1 MQIACVLITHMPV
14 KVELMRHP
22 EIYKQPVIIT
32 KESPEGLVA
41 FDSSP
46 EAYGVTSGM
55 SIRDAL
61 SICNKAILIEFDEDY
76 YNEIFSKTMI
86 PMIQKIPRIELSGLG
101 CIYLEIN
108 DPLSDEL
115 TIASSLLKEIPIA
128 FNPRIGL
135 AESKFPAYVTAIT
148 SNAHQ
153 ATQIPI
159 DIPNF
164 FAKLPVTLLPISSNK
179 TTQLKIFGLNTMGQL
194 AKIPLGSL
202 QAQFGTEGKLAWELC
217 NGIDDRPLIPM
228 QNMNPIMQSVTFP
241 APVTTFSIIIPA
253 LSTLL
258 KKLFASAELKGKY
271 IRSIAIE
278 AIILNCTD
286 WYRKIVFKNPVNSA
300 EKAMFALK
308 NSMDTIK
315 FPGPIEGLQ
324 ISATE
329 ISYEAGI
336 QRSMLA
342 DVRKHD
348 QLKETLAQLEARLRI
363 KPPIYSVIKVDPWS
377 RIPERRQALIQFAY

>member
-1 MQIACVLITHMPV
+1 MPV
-14 KVELMRHP
+14 KSELMRHP

-32 KESPEGLVA
+32 KESSKGLVA

-76 YNEIFSKTMI
+76 CNEMFNKTMM
-86 PMIQKIPRIELSGLG
+86 PMIQKIPRIELSGVG

-115 TIASSLLKEIPIA
+115 MIASSFLKEIPIA

-135 AESKFPAYVTAIT
+135 AESKFPAYITAVT
-148 SNAHQ
+148 SNANQ

-164 FAKLPVTLLPISSNK
+164 FAKLPITLLPISSNK
-179 TTQLKIFGLNTMGQL
+179 KDQLKKFGLNTMGQL
-194 AKIPLGSL
+194 AKISLGSL
-202 QAQFGTEGKLAWELC
+202 QAQFGPEGKLAWELC
-217 NGIDDRPLIPM
+217 NGIDDRPLTPM
-228 QNMNPIMQSVTFP
+228 KNINPIVQSVTFP
-241 APVTTFSIIIPA
+241 APAITFSIIIPA

-258 KKLFASAELKGKY
+258 KKIFARSDLKGKY
-271 IRSIAIE
+271 IRSIVIE
-278 AIILNCTD
+278 AIILNCAN
-286 WYRKIVFKNPVNSA
+286 WYRKIVFKSPVNTA

-308 NSMDTIK
+308 NSMNTIK
-315 FPGPIEGLQ
+315 FPGPIEGLK

-336 QRSMLA
+336 QKSMLT

-348 QLKETLAQLEARLRI
+348 QLKETLIQLEARLRI

>member
-1 MQIACVLITHMPV
+1 MLIACVLITHMPV
-14 KVELMRHP
+14 KAELVRHP
-22 EIYKQPVIIT
+22 DIYNQPVIVT
-32 KESPEGLVA
+32 KESSTGLVV

-55 SIRDAL
+55 SIRDAI

-76 YNEIFSKTMI
+76 YNEIFDKTI
-86 PMIQKIPRIELSGLG
+86 RPIIQKIPRIEFSGFE
-101 CIYLEIN
+101 CIYLEID
-108 DPLSDEL
+108 DPYRNEL
-115 TIASSLLKEIPIA
+115 MIVSSFLDEIPRA

-135 AESKFPAYVTAIT
+135 AESKFPAYITAIT
-148 SNAHQ
+148 SHANQ

-164 FAKLPVTLLPISSNK
+164 LAKLPITLLPISSNK
-179 TTQLKIFGLNTMGQL
+179 TNQLKKFGLNTMGQL

-241 APVTTFSIIIPA
+241 APAITFSIIIPA
-253 LSTLL
+253 LSALL
-258 KKLFASAELKGKY
+258 KKLFTNADLKGKY

-278 AIILNCTD
+278 AIILNCAD

-308 NSMDTIK
+308 NSMNTIK
-315 FPGPIEGLQ
+315 FPGPIEELK

-336 QRSMLA
+336 QRSMLT

>member
-1 MQIACVLITHMPV
+1 MPV
-14 KVELMRHP
+14 KSELIRHP
-22 EIYKQPVIIT
+22 GIYNQPVIIT
-32 KESPEGLVA
+32 KESPTGLVA

-55 SIRDAL
+55 FVRDAI
-61 SICNKAILIEFDEDY
+61 SICNKAILIESDEDY
-76 YNEIFSKTMI
+76 YNEIFNQTIKPI
-86 PMIQKIPRIELSGLG
+86 IQKRPRIERSGLG
-101 CIYLEIN
+101 CIYLEID
-108 DPLSDEL
+108 DPRGNEL
-115 TIASSLLKEIPIA
+115 MIVSSFLNEIPRE

-135 AESKFPAYVTAIT
+135 AESKFPAYIAALR
-148 SNAHQ
+148 SPANQ

-179 TTQLKIFGLNTMGQL
+179 TNQLKKFGLNTMGQL

-202 QAQFGTEGKLAWELC
+202 QSQFGAEGKLAWELS

-228 QNMNPIMQSVTFP
+228 RHMNPIIQSVTFP
-241 APVTTFSIIIPA
+241 VPAIAFSTILPA

-258 KKLFASAELKGKY
+258 KKLFASSDLKGKY
-271 IRSIAIE
+271 IRSIGIE

-286 WYRKIVFKNPVNSA
+286 WYRKVVFKNPVNTA

-308 NSMDTIK
+308 SSMNTLK
-315 FPGPIEGLQ
+315 LPGPIEGLK

-329 ISYEAGI
+329 ISYETGI
-336 QRSMLA
+336 QRSMLM